1 MAPFF
6 FFFFLTGGESNR
18 RASDKGWESERPNA
32 ETRGGGRSKGGRERG
47 RRGERGMKSS
57 EGGKKQHSE
66 AQVAERAEHS
76 RGPEPSGCCAREP
89 GPAPPSWGPRGPR
102 PPGGGG
108 EDQLGSRRSPVRPRA
123 QSRGAPQPRADGG
136 SGARLA
142 EAAGKGRR
150 CSPGLGGS
158 ANIFQTTQTFLLS
171 QLSGVSLGW
180 NCSSDSR
187 GAPGAI
193 PPQCSSVARLTSRT
207 RGPVALAPRPSQPA
221 LLPGSG
227 KPRLGSFAS
236 GRAPIWAPLD
246 RALEPPAPAAGLET
260 AD

>member
-1 MAPFF
+1 MAP

-123 QSRGAPQPRADGG
+123 EPGSATAAGRRRERSAASGGCRQGPALQPRP
-136 SGARLA
+136 
-142 EAAGKGRR
+142 RR
-150 CSPGLGGS
+150 EREYFSNDSNFPPFPAFWGLS
-158 ANIFQTTQTFLLS
+158 WLELL
-171 QLSGVSLGW
+171 
-180 NCSSDSR
+180 
-187 GAPGAI
+187 
-193 PPQCSSVARLTSRT
+193 
-207 RGPVALAPRPSQPA
+207 
-221 LLPGSG
+221 
-227 KPRLGSFAS
+227 F
-236 GRAPIWAPLD
+236 
-246 RALEPPAPAAGLET
+246 
-260 AD
+260 